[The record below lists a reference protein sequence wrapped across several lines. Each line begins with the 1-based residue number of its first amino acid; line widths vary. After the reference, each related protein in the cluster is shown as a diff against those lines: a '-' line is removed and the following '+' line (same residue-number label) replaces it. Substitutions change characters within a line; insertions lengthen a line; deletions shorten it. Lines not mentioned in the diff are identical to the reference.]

1 MEKRQIVA
9 SMLTAITSELV
20 KFECFEPLSLLQ
32 YKHKKILNGERTEKK
47 SDSNDVDEKND
58 FYLKKIK

>member
-1 MEKRQIVA
+1 MW
-9 SMLTAITSELV
+9 TAITSELV

-32 YKHKKILNGERTEKK
+32 YKHTKILNGERTEKK

-58 FYLKKIK
+58 FYLKKIE